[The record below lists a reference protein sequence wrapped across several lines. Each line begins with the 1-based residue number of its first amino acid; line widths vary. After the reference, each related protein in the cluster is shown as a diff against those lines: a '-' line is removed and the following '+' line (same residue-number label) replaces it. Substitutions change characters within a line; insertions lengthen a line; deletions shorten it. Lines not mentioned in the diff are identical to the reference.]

1 MNKNKLKSNQVEH
14 KLTNFYKENKN
25 NWNKENN
32 LILNI
37 NIK

>member
-1 MNKNKLKSNQVEH
+1 MNKNKSESNQVEH
-14 KLTNFYKENKN
+14 KFSNFYKRNKN

-32 LILNI
+32 PILSI